1 MLRLGYDLPMPV
13 PLLAPMQPDDIP
25 EVIAVERE
33 AYTAGWPATAFER
46 ELTANAMAR
55 YLVVRED
62 SAAPSPIVAF
72 GGLWLMVD
80 QAHIVTVAVIPE
92 ARRRGYGRLVLHGL
106 IELAHAAGM
115 DSVTLEVRVSND
127 AARALYRRYGFYEV
141 GVRKRYY
148 ADNREDAII
157 MTTEALASPAYQQR
171 LERLRAE
178 LAERFPGGYIARHLE
193 AVRTA

>member
-1 MLRLGYDLPMPV
+1 MPV
-13 PLLAPMQPDDIP
+13 PVLEPMQPADIP
-25 EVIAVERE
+25 DVIAVERA
-33 AYTAGWPATAFER
+33 AYTAGWPTTAFER
-46 ELTANAMAR
+46 ELTTNAMAR

-62 SAAPSPIVAF
+62 SAPASPLVAF

-80 QAHIVTVAVIPE
+80 QAHIVTVAVRPE
-92 ARRRGYGRLVLHGL
+92 LQRRGYGRLVLHGL

-157 MTTEALASPAYQQR
+157 MTTEALASPAYRQR
-171 LERLRAE
+171 LERLRTE
-178 LAERFPGGYIARHLE
+178 LDSRFPEGYIARHLE
-193 AVRTA
+193 AVQSA